1 MHKQDFNKFSDAWA
15 DAHEA
20 MAAGKILSPRT
31 MVSIFDDFED
41 CSIESVLVALKHHRK
56 TAKFA
61 PTANDIIELLEAGN
75 KRLTADEAW
84 AMMPNDEFETVVWTR
99 EMSEAYGIAYDLIVG
114 GDKIAARMAFK
125 GAYER
130 LCAEAVLVQRP
141 VSWVVCIGFD
151 KSRIEPALQKAVAAG
166 RISQDRAN
174 KFLPAPMDA
183 GPIAGLLMGKV
194 SELPNNDAN
203 LKAKWGE
210 LKQAM
215 ADGQRKLAEKE
226 RQRVLDAEQER
237 LAFERHRQEML
248 KRVDAKLQ
256 EKAQSITMSELG

>member
-20 MAAGKILSPRT
+20 MAAGKILSPRA

-41 CSIESVLVALKHHRK
+41 YSIESVLAALKHHRK

-84 AMMPNDEFETVVWTR
+84 AMMPHDEFETIAWTR
-99 EMSEAYGIAYDLIVG
+99 EMAEAYDIAGGILAE

-130 LCAEAVLVQRP
+130 LCAEAVLMQRP
-141 VSWVVCIGFD
+141 VSWAVCIGFD

-174 KFLPAPMDA
+174 KFLPAPMDV
-183 GPIAGLLMGKV
+183 GPIAGLLTGKV
-194 SELPNNDAN
+194 TELPNNDAN

-226 RQRVLDAEQER
+226 RQKLLEREQKR
-237 LAFERHRQEML
+237 LAFEQNRQEML
-248 KRVDAKLQ
+248 SRVAKKLQ
-256 EKAQSITMSELG
+256 QTT

>member
-20 MAAGKILSPRT
+20 MAAGKILSPRA

-41 CSIESVLVALKHHRK
+41 YSIESVLAALKHHRK

-61 PTANDIIELLEAGN
+61 PTANDIIELLESGN

-84 AMMPNDEFETVVWTR
+84 AMMPHDEFETLVWTR
-99 EMSEAYGIAYDLIVG
+99 EMSEAYGIASGILAE

-125 GAYER
+125 SAYDR
-130 LCAEAVLVQRP
+130 LCAEAVLMQRP
-141 VSWVVCIGFD
+141 VSWSVCVGFD

-183 GPIAGLLMGKV
+183 GPIAGLLTGKV
-194 SELPNNDAN
+194 TELPNNDAN

-226 RQRVLDAEQER
+226 RQHALEREQKRLDFEQ
-237 LAFERHRQEML
+237 HRQEML
-248 KRVDAKLQ
+248 DRVAQKLQ
-256 EKAQSITMSELG
+256 QTT